1 MAAKLLLFGLLIGVL
16 SLPSA
21 VEGRVGRPVPKVRL
35 CGDQLVGM
43 LRMICQHHRAKLGR
57 EHNTLHRRGVH
68 QHSHR
73 HRSHKKRGDGLGDRC
88 CRSACKLS
96 ELYAACWPFFW
107 TLLTT
112 STPTSTW
119 RPLSRIFLQALRALC
134 RMLISLQNFKISSEL
149 HHLTKSKTDDT
160 KSRICCCS
168 VQLAV
173 FQQF

>member
-1 MAAKLLLFGLLIGVL
+1 LLDSLLQERRGSGGTGWQGSEMAAKLLLFGLLIGVL

-68 QHSHR
+68 QHR

-96 ELYAACWPFFW
+96 ELYAAC
-107 TLLTT
+107 
-112 STPTSTW
+112 
-119 RPLSRIFLQALRALC
+119 
-134 RMLISLQNFKISSEL
+134 
-149 HHLTKSKTDDT
+149 
-160 KSRICCCS
+160 
-168 VQLAV
+168 
-173 FQQF
+173 